1 MKKSRWCYI
10 FVAEPII
17 EAIEILRE
25 KGLNIDYD
33 DKIEIPGLAMGHFKG
48 NGNSGIIQS
57 CDIWLKKE
65 RSQIL
70 KETGRESR
78 TCVVLRSIS
87 FEFLKISKIVRETL
101 TIVDDADCEIND
113 RQEGIK

>member
-17 EAIEILRE
+17 EVIEILRE

-48 NGNSGIIQS
+48 NSGIIQS
-57 CDIWLKKE
+57 CDVWLKKE

-70 KETGRESR
+70 TEIGRETK

-101 TIVDDADCEIND
+101 TIIDDVDCEIHD